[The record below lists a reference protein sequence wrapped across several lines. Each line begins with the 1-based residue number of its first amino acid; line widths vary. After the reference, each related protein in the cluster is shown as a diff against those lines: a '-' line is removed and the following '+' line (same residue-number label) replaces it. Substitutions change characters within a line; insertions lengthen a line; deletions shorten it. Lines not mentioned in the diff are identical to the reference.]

1 MDSIG
6 IGVIA
11 CGAIAQE
18 AHLPNYTSHPKAKL
32 VAVADIDEARAK
44 EVGERFGAEHI
55 YTDYRDLLARDD
67 IQAVSVCGPNC
78 VHAEHTIAAVN
89 AGKHVL
95 CEKPMAIS
103 LAEAND
109 MIAAAEDAGVQ
120 LMVGFTHR
128 FHHFNRKARDL
139 VADNVIG
146 RPLTTRV
153 RFAHTGPY
161 TSWGA
166 KSDWFFKP
174 KMAGGGAVLDMGI
187 HALDIARL
195 VLNQEVR
202 TVQANL
208 ATLSHDIQAED
219 TAIISLEFM
228 SGTLGYIETGWH
240 SRPGP
245 LGIEIY
251 GSRGT
256 LLVDYQPPIRLW
268 TEAKGWQEIT
278 EFPEGGGWPA
288 EVHYF
293 VDTLLAGGEV
303 DPNGYDGLASVRA
316 ALAAYDSPKLGVRV
330 SLA

>member
-1 MDSIG
+1 MESIG

-18 AHLPNYTSHPKAKL
+18 AHLPNYASHPKAHL
-32 VAVADIDEARAK
+32 VAVADIDEGRAK
-44 EVGERFGAEHI
+44 EVAARFGVPNV
-55 YTDYRDLLARDD
+55 YTDYRDLLKRDD

-78 VHAEHTIAAVN
+78 VHAEHTIAALK

-95 CEKPMAIS
+95 CEKPMTVS

-109 MIAAAEDAGVQ
+109 MIAAAESTGLQ

-139 VADNVIG
+139 VADNAIG
-146 RPLTTRV
+146 RPLTIRV

-161 TSWGA
+161 TSWVA

-187 HALDIARL
+187 HALDIARF
-195 VLNQEVR
+195 VLNQELR
-202 TVQANL
+202 TVSANL

-219 TAIISLEFM
+219 TAVISLEFLG
-228 SGTLGYIETGWH
+228 GTLGYIETGWH
-240 SRPGP
+240 SGPGTS
-245 LGIEIY
+245 GIEIY

-256 LLVDYQPPIRLW
+256 LIVDYKTPIRLW
-268 TEAKGWQEIT
+268 TEAEGWQEIT
-278 EFPEGGGWPA
+278 DFPEGSGWPA
-288 EVHYF
+288 EVHCF
-293 VDTLLAGGEV
+293 VDTLLAGGSV
-303 DPNGYDGLASVRA
+303 SPNAYDGLASVRA
-316 ALAAYDSPKLGVRV
+316 ALAAYDSHRLGVRV